1 VNTKPKEKKELR
13 LLTKMKNSWVF
24 GLVADKVQAALV
36 WYFTTLL
43 PARPNVKKDS

>member
-1 VNTKPKEKKELR
+1 VNTKPKEKKELL

-24 GLVADKVQAALV
+24 GLVADKVKAALV

-43 PARPNVKKDS
+43 PARPNVKKDF